1 MGFFR
6 NLVRSKSVAQLQ
18 SEAGASKDFRRTMG
32 VWQLTAIGVGAIVGV
47 GVFVLA
53 PNEAALNAGPAI
65 ILSFLVAGI
74 GSACAALSYAE
85 FAGMIPVTG
94 SAYTYGYAVLGELP
108 AWIIGWDLLVEYA
121 LIVGV
126 VAAGTSNYLQSLI
139 TQVTGLH
146 LPVFLQGAYD
156 PAHPDSGRG
165 INLIAMVVA
174 LGVAALQ
181 VARTE
186 VGARFNTVVVT
197 LKVLGVILVVVVGAF
212 FVNTANW
219 TPFIPPLVHDAAAT
233 GGTRY
238 GVGGMLAAASIVF
251 FAVFGYDT
259 LTTAAEES
267 KNPQRDL
274 PLAVVA
280 SLGVA
285 MAMYLA
291 ISLVLTGMVPYNGC
305 VDPSQVPGQ
314 CTEMILA
321 SQAPVS
327 AVFAA
332 RDLNW
337 VSGII
342 NVAAVC
348 GIASVVFAFML
359 GAARIWFAL
368 SRDGLLPAWFA
379 KSHPKYGTPHRPTIA
394 LGVFTALAAGL
405 LPIRELAELVNI
417 GTLSAFIVIC
427 ASVLILRIRQPE
439 LERRFRTPALW
450 LLAPLGIVFSLF
462 LIIGW
467 PWVTNG
473 HFHMI
478 GGLDIVTVWRFV
490 VWMAIGLVIY
500 FAYGMRN
507 SRLGLTG
514 KS

>member
-1 MGFFR
+1 MGFFSK
-6 NLVRSKSVAQLQ
+6 LVRHKSVEQLQ
-18 SEAGASKDFRRTMG
+18 VEAGASKDFRRTMG

-74 GSACAALSYAE
+74 GSACAALAYAE

-94 SAYTYGYAVLGELP
+94 SAYTYSYAVLGELP

-165 INLIAMVVA
+165 VNLIAMVVA
-174 LGVAALQ
+174 LSIAALQ

-186 VGARFNTVVVT
+186 VGARFNTVVVAM
-197 LKVLGVILVVVVGAF
+197 KVIGVAIVIVVGAF
-212 FVNTANW
+212 YVNTANW
-219 TPFIPPLVHDAAAT
+219 APFIPPLVHDATASA
-233 GGTRY
+233 GTRY
-238 GVGGMLAAASIVF
+238 GVDGMLAAASIVF

-274 PLAVVA
+274 PLAVMA

-305 VDPSQVPGQ
+305 MDPAQAAGHCQ
-314 CTEMILA
+314 QMILA
-321 SQAPVS
+321 SGAPVS
-327 AVFAA
+327 AVFEA
-332 RDLNW
+332 RHLHW
-337 VSGII
+337 ISGII

-368 SRDGLLPAWFA
+368 ARDGLLPAWFA
-379 KSHPKYGTPHRPTIA
+379 KSHPTYGTPYRPTML

-405 LPIRELAELVNI
+405 LPIRELAELVKS

-427 ASVLILRIRQPE
+427 ASVLILRIRQPN
-439 LERRFRTPALW
+439 LERRFRAPVLW
-450 LLAPLGIVFSLF
+450 LLAPLGMVFSLF

-467 PWVTNG
+467 PWVTEG

-478 GGLDIVTVWRFV
+478 GGLDMVTIWRFII
-490 VWMAIGLVIY
+490 WMALGFVIY
-500 FAYGMRN
+500 FSYGMWH
-507 SRLGLTG
+507 SKLGQED